1 MNVIRYRKDIDGMR
15 AFAVLAVF
23 IYHLYPSLLKGG
35 FIGVDVFFV
44 ISGYLITRILLRE
57 QQSHRFSFTQFYIR
71 RIKRI
76 LPALFVVI
84 FASTFV
90 AIIALD
96 VVSFRDF
103 TRAGRYASAQ
113 ISNFYFAK
121 ELNYFSAGND
131 LQPLL
136 HTWSL
141 AVEEQFYLLW
151 PLLIFLCFR
160 LKKGASSL
168 RQPLLFALFIGV
180 FIISLMGAAFLSEN
194 SPKYSFYMFYTR
206 GWEFAIGGL
215 IALDIIPAIKKRWLN
230 ELIALLAF
238 MGLMASF
245 VFLSAKQNLFLG
257 GYLLPC
263 LASALL
269 IYTAKEV
276 AGATWVSRF
285 LSLKIFVG
293 IGLISYS
300 LYLWHW
306 PLISF
311 YKNITYVQNISLAV
325 ALIIVIFAFLL
336 SLLSYHFIEKPF
348 RHMKAKNTLVFMV
361 AFGVMAFSALGMKA
375 LQKQYDAPWRVGD
388 FEFGTLI
395 NAPECIDN
403 KAGKLT
409 YRKDCDKIS
418 PSKALLFGDSH
429 AIHYYQPIKQW
440 AAKNSYGFSYL
451 QDNSCPLLLGY
462 KGKVIG
468 KKDKECSFAQSV
480 LAERFLKDEN
490 VEVVFIA
497 LRYDRY
503 YHDDKKFKNAMN
515 YTMEAFKKHN
525 KKLVILEQVPLLKL
539 DPNKCVSQTMMKRFL
554 GSAKSRECLKLLT
567 DNFESE
573 AIQKTRYAAMLAFI
587 NTLAARY
594 DVMVFKAEDVITSS
608 LDNNK
613 LLYSDNNHLNNHGAE
628 YIKPYIERFMNEQ
641 FSKGKPKP

>member
-1 MNVIRYRKDIDGMR
+1 MTVIRYRKDIDGLR

-57 QQSHRFSFTQFYIR
+57 QQSHHFSFTQFYIR

-160 LKKGASSL
+160 FKKGASSL

-263 LASALL
+263 IASALL

-311 YKNITYVQNISLAV
+311 YKNITYAQNISLAV

-336 SLLSYHFIEKPF
+336 SLLSYRFVEKPF

-361 AFGVMAFSALGMKA
+361 AFGVMVFSALGMKA

-388 FEFGTLI
+388 FKFGQEVVTPI
-395 NAPECIDN
+395 CME
-403 KAGKLT
+403 KKEGKVI
-409 YRKDCDKIS
+409 YRADICDKDVN
-418 PSKALLFGDSH
+418 KKVLLMGDSH
-429 AIHYYQPIKQW
+429 SMHYFPAIQAWSK
-440 AAKNSYGFSYL
+440 KNGDGFSYL
-451 QDNSCPLLLGY
+451 YWSSCTMLKNY
-462 KGKVIG
+462 QEKVFDERCIDA
-468 KKDKECSFAQSV
+468 KKVFQ
-480 LAERFLKDEN
+480 ERFLKN
-490 VEVVFIA
+490 NEVKTVFIA
-497 LRYDRY
+497 LKYSSYIQNRHFY
-503 YHDDKKFKNAMN
+503 NAFEE
-515 YTMEAFKKHN
+515 TIGALQKQGKQ
-525 KKLVILEQVPLLKL
+525 VIILAQVPQLYTN
-539 DPNKCVSQTMMKRFL
+539 PNKCLSQSVLERYFGFSFQKR
-554 GSAKSRECLKLLT
+554 GCLNMDKFDTSSDVKPYRKAQIKIKEIAESFDAPIFDAT
-567 DNFESE
+567 D
-573 AIQKTRYAAMLAFI
+573 FI
-587 NTLAARY
+587 NGAI
-594 DVMVFKAEDVITSS
+594 KEKQS
-608 LDNNK
+608 LYLD
-613 LLYSDNNHLNNHGAE
+613 DNHLSQAGADE
-628 YIKPYIERFMNEQ
+628 LKPHIVDFLD
-641 FSKGKPKP
+641 SDIVKGKR